1 MKKEPLIIGM
11 PFDNGIRS
19 MLNLGRGTIGSSE
32 APEFIFKQL
41 DKNDIKV
48 DKINKVMLD
57 LKKFNIEIK
66 ELNNFNN
73 NEKNNLTLKAHE
85 IVENEILKYKDKLI
99 ISIGGD
105 HSLSYPIFKS
115 LNKNSNSK
123 LSIVLFDAH
132 FDMRSNEEEGIISS
146 GNSFYRIL
154 KENLCEEILV
164 IGINKS
170 DKNAFKKQLNF
181 AKQNNVKI
189 IFIDEL
195 NENSLNNA
203 LDKIKNP
210 IYLSIDIDV
219 LNEKYAPG
227 VSARNKLGL
236 SVNELLN
243 YLNIIFDKKLNKKQN
258 EIISIDI
265 MEASLRNNDNESL
278 EITSKAVIKII
289 KAFLEKYKY

>member
-19 MLNLGRGTIGSSE
+19 MLNLGRGNIGASE
-32 APEFIFKQL
+32 APEFIFNQL
-41 DKNDIKV
+41 DKNNIKV
-48 DKINKVMLD
+48 DKVMLD
-57 LKKFNIEIK
+57 LKKFNIEIN
-66 ELNNFNN
+66 ELNNFSDNQ
-73 NEKNNLTLKAHE
+73 KNDLTLKAHE
-85 IVENEILKYKDKLI
+85 IVENEILKNKDKFI

-115 LNKNSNSK
+115 LNKNSK

-132 FDMRSNEEEGIISS
+132 FDMRSNDEEGIISS

-154 KENLCEEILV
+154 KEDLCEEILV

-170 DKNAFKKQLNF
+170 DKEAFKNQLNF

-195 NENSLNNA
+195 NEINLNNA

-236 SVNELLN
+236 SLNELLN
-243 YLNIIFDKKLNKKQN
+243 YLNLIFYKKLNKKQN
-258 EIISIDI
+258 NLISIDSLSLFLNEASIMSIEIISFCFLLNFLSKI
-265 MEASLRNNDNESL
+265 MF
-278 EITSKAVIKII
+278 K
-289 KAFLEKYKY
+289 